1 VVKRFGLD
9 PNDLVTLEELIIA
22 DNPKE
27 VRGKY
32 FRIVGRLNADGV
44 DISELLI
51 ERQLAV
57 LYDGGTKTKDWC
69 G

>member
-1 VVKRFGLD
+1 MMSHPI
-9 PNDLVTLEELIIA
+9 PNSQNGTID

-32 FRIVGRLNADGV
+32 IRIVGRLIADGV
-44 DISELLI
+44 DISDLLI

-57 LYDGGTKTKDWC
+57 LYDGGTKVKDWC
-69 G
+69 E

>member
-1 VVKRFGLD
+1 VMSHPI
-9 PNDLVTLEELIIA
+9 PNSQNGTIG

-32 FRIVGRLNADGV
+32 FRIVGRLIVDGQ
-44 DISELLI
+44 DLSDMLI
-51 ERQLAV
+51 QKQLAV
-57 LYDGGTKTKDWC
+57 PYHGGTKTKDWC

>member
-1 VVKRFGLD
+1 MSRPI
-9 PNDLVTLEELIIA
+9 PNSQNGTID

-32 FRIVGRLNADGV
+32 FRIVGRLIADGQ
-44 DISELLI
+44 DISDLLI
-51 ERQLAV
+51 QKNLAV
-57 LYDGGTKTKDWC
+57 LYVGGTKTKDWC